1 MRLIFYAL
9 VLANLVFLGYLV
21 LRDAPQAVKV
31 TDSPLTDD
39 SAMIQLLS
47 ERGGVDERRI
57 EVAEVLRNAVTVVP
71 EDQKETGCRGFG
83 PFEDILVAQNV
94 AERLNATGVSV
105 SLNALDTTTG
115 EFDFRVVIPPLPSL
129 QEAFRRLRELKSRDI
144 DSYVIT
150 QGEDAQGISLGVF
163 SSDDA
168 AQSHLMF
175 LAERGYEAEI
185 KQIPRLSR
193 GYWIHRN
200 AGSLSNLDLEPLIE
214 EFPQVS
220 LSETA
225 CIN

>member
-1 MRLIFYAL
+1 MHGIKQLRCSIFPSFFAFSRRGQL
-9 VLANLVFLGYLV
+9 LLQLGYFLC
-21 LRDAPQAVKV
+21 RRPGRADP
-31 TDSPLTDD
+31 
-39 SAMIQLLS
+39 
-47 ERGGVDERRI
+47 GGDDERPTLAKQPAQR
-57 EVAEVLRNAVTVVP
+57 
-71 EDQKETGCRGFG
+71 RG
-83 PFEDILVAQNV
+83 
-94 AERLNATGVSV
+94 
-105 SLNALDTTTG
+105 
-115 EFDFRVVIPPLPSL
+115 
-129 QEAFRRLRELKSRDI
+129 QEA
-144 DSYVIT
+144 

-168 AQSHLMF
+168 AQSHLVF

-200 AGSLSNLDLEPLIE
+200 EESLSNLDLEPLIE